1 MQTKSVLKS
10 TTVRGALIML
20 LPTVLKLFGV
30 EISQEEIDL
39 LGQNLDVLVEA
50 VTALVGFVVAIYGRW
65 NATKP
70 LSLT

>member
-1 MQTKSVLKS
+1 
-10 TTVRGALIML
+10 ML
-20 LPTVLKLFGV
+20 LPTVLKLFDV

-39 LGQNLDVLVEA
+39 VGQNLDVLVDV
-50 VTALVGFVVAIYGRW
+50 VTALVGFVMAIYGRW

>member
-1 MQTKSVLKS
+1 
-10 TTVRGALIML
+10 ML

-65 NATKP
+65 NA
-70 LSLT
+70 LSLSLVISMEQNA